1 MLDVIIGII
10 ESLEDKFEDSKQEML
25 MKERSRLAEF
35 DKLERNY
42 SQQLQ
47 EVNTAKDDVEDELR
61 EEIRKHRNEVDM
73 NVNKSASLQCY
84 HVRYPHI
91 SLSLQKY

>member
-1 MLDVIIGII
+1 MLYVNVGII

-73 NVNKSASLQCY
+73 NVNKSASLQC
-84 HVRYPHI
+84 HVRYPHV
-91 SLSLQKY
+91 SLS

>member
-73 NVNKSASLQCY
+73 NVNKSASLQCH
-84 HVRYPHI
+84 HVRYPHV
-91 SLSLQKY
+91 SRS